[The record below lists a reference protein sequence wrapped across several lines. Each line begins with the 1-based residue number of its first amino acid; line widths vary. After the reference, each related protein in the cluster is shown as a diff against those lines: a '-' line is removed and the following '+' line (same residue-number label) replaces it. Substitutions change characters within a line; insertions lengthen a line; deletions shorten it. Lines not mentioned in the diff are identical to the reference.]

1 MPLTWEEA
9 KPLLEEYRGY
19 LIERGR
25 YEAVKIALRD
35 GTVHARQ
42 VRRVMKKAGLLH
54 PDLDERW
61 MGVVFTKKSLFEW
74 TGEYL
79 EVEQASPRS
88 RGGGGGGRPIR
99 VWRLQSGVTL
109 PPEPK
114 NVPKPGLLSE
124 VLGPPKPDR
133 KVFKSAMDDLRR
145 MAKTAKKAGF
155 EFSDIEAS
163 KKLGSWLRY
172 QADVGE

>member
-1 MPLTWEEA
+1 MTWEEA

-42 VRRVMKKAGLLH
+42 VRKVMKEAGLLH

-61 MGVVFTKKSLFEW
+61 MGVVFSKKTLFKWTKR
-74 TGEYL
+74 YL
-79 EVEQASPRS
+79 EVDQASPRS

-99 VWRLQSGVTL
+99 VWELQKGVVL

-133 KVFKSAMDDLRR
+133 KVFKAAMADLRK
-145 MAKTAKKAGF
+145 MQQAATKAGF
-155 EFSDIEAS
+155 KFSDVDAS
-163 KKLGSWLRY
+163 KKLGTWLRY
-172 QADVGE
+172 QSEIGE